1 MLRTAKTTGILL
13 TALLLS
19 LLYLFVFFLSYFENS
34 CYLSYFWQT
43 IVFGFIYVCTCIY
56 GLHFCPYFLLHTRVM
71 PLILSYCSVNLPS
84 ETSVGVMLSDLLWA
98 VSPIS
103 SYRQYYWNFP
113 TGYEDFAILLG
124 R

>member
-43 IVFGFIYVCTCIY
+43 IFGFIYVCTCIY